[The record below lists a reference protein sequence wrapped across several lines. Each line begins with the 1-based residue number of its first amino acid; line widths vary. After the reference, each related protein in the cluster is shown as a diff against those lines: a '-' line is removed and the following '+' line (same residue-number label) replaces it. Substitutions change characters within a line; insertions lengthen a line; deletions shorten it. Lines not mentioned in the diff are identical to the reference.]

1 VELISLL
8 IDRDLKALQNSTR
21 SQRTFLDQV
30 SRKTGRSVYME
41 QEASMALLAKRYATR
56 KARKEPTGATKQKQ
70 ADAPPRSAGRPKETL
85 REKPRQGASA
95 EPNGDRSTGQPGGHG
110 DTGDG
115 LGDRERV
122 RQQKKAEEARK
133 KAEETKAR
141 VAEENRRHE
150 ERAKTSDADG
160 LLDSSMNM
168 GLKRRA
174 TTRGNFDPEQ
184 ERAREERAREE
195 RAREERAREERA
207 REERAREEKAKE
219 ERAKRERANKKGLL
233 NPSSKSSSSRIMAE
247 RLDNS
252 EAILLKLKLHYM
264 RTRSAEMVIS
274 FLYGTNIDGEYP
286 CLCLCLCIPL
296 PIFET

>member
-1 VELISLL
+1 
-8 IDRDLKALQNSTR
+8 
-21 SQRTFLDQV
+21 
-30 SRKTGRSVYME
+30 ME

-195 RAREERAREERA
+195 RARD
-207 REERAREEKAKE
+207 EKAKE

>member
-41 QEASMALLAKRYATR
+41 LEASMALLAKRYATR
-56 KARKEPTGATKQKQ
+56 KARKETTGATKQKQ

-195 RAREERAREERA
+195 RARD
-207 REERAREEKAKE
+207 EKAKE

-286 CLCLCLCIPL
+286 CLCPCLCIPL

>member
-150 ERAKTSDADG
+150 ERTKTSDADG

-195 RAREERAREERA
+195 RARD
-207 REERAREEKAKE
+207 EKAKE